1 MKVLGIRPKRSVIDV
16 DIEFATSLSFSF
28 TVSKIAEERRG
39 KRPPNMKARRPKT
52 TISVTVSSMKGIGSA
67 RTEAKKTK
75 RLMLAS
81 IYLPKCYSLCPVFLG
96 VANLERMVPSK
107 GATSNVEK

>member
-1 MKVLGIRPKRSVIDV
+1 
-16 DIEFATSLSFSF
+16 
-28 TVSKIAEERRG
+28 
-39 KRPPNMKARRPKT
+39 
-52 TISVTVSSMKGIGSA
+52 MKGIGSA